1 VSGRR
6 GYSYTAPPGA
16 AAAVL
21 TAPTPPAQGPPEPAG
36 TTSVSLTWTHAGAP
50 GGLTYALTATDTAT
64 GDPVVP
70 TSGSGLGPYALPT
83 SDGQEIICTL
93 LCTRTADGQ
102 TARSLPYYVAI
113 NEVAPATPGWDV
125 ALDLDLTGLT
135 SATLADDTTT
145 VVTRAAGGAN
155 VATVWASEVSNGG
168 TVTAGSTGLVVSG
181 AAGTGS
187 VSALIDVGA
196 AAGLTLP
203 ADIMAGVAIDL
214 YMDALGDWVTATSA
228 WRAGLS
234 ATQARFSVSSSNT
247 VQGRLNGALQDRRV
261 ASDESFTTVA
271 TAEALPSGAWVV
283 TLRVDSGSVCWAWYG
298 TTPPSDAD
306 LDSLTGAVLLSAS
319 VTADISSPA
328 AGTRYG
334 AALHAGVMSQLQPVF
349 TWTRMRVRTR
359 RTA

>member
-1 VSGRR
+1 MSGRR
-6 GYSYTAPPGA
+6 GY
-16 AAAVL
+16 VL
-21 TAPTPPAQGPPEPAG
+21 TSARGSVTDLAQPTPPATQRLASTA
-36 TTSVSLTWTHAGAP
+36 TTASLTWTHATAPAGTTYVFSCTDELGA
-50 GGLTYALTATDTAT
+50 AVSAS
-64 GDPVVP
+64 
-70 TSGSGLGPYALPT
+70 SGSNLGPYVIPVSAGKSYTARLRATGP
-83 SDGQEIICTL
+83 DGQLSQSSTMV
-93 LCTRTADGQ
+93 T
-102 TARSLPYYVAI
+102 VA
-113 NEVAPATPGWDV
+113 AAAGTSPGWDV

-145 VVTRAAGGAN
+145 VVTRAAGGAT

-181 AAGTGS
+181 ASGAGS

-196 AAGLTLP
+196 TAGLTLP
-203 ADIMAGVAIDL
+203 DDIMAGVAVDL
-214 YMDALGDWVTATSA
+214 YLTDLGDWVTATSA

-247 VQGRLNGALQDRRV
+247 VQGRLNGANQDRRI
-261 ASDESFTTVA
+261 ATDESFTAWA
-271 TAEALPSGAWVV
+271 TAEALPTGAWVV
-283 TLRVDSGSVCWAWYG
+283 TLRVDAGGVCWAWYG

-306 LDSLTGAVLLSAS
+306 LDTLTGAVLLSAT
-319 VTADISSPA
+319 VVADITSAP

-334 AALHAGVMSQLQPVF
+334 AALYAGVMSQLQPVF